1 MPQCLFPHC
10 RNKHDLVAIPK
21 FRKPYINSR
30 GQRSNYSEQNQII
43 NQQHHQ
49 MISILKEYRPDFIY
63 DENKP
68 TNYICIRHFH
78 PSVLYNDGKRDRVVL
93 GGLPTINL
101 ADNYKEQSNAQR
113 LVLSVVD
120 RMELDIKMKRK
131 SVEPL
136 EVTPKM
142 QRRIDRFFI
151 NKQSIEEKI
160 KLKEQ
165 QDIIFNRLEYIPTFL
180 EKKPFNDWTKNKA
193 SNKFILSTPHPDDPT
208 KFVTFIIELNL
219 ELKVVDIKISIPL
232 FTFCDLQSYS
242 LVSFRYIKNN
252 GLRKFSE
259 ITKCMKE
266 FLLDLYNNKTLEAS
280 DEETIEFVQHGLNKL
295 KVFGNEILNISL
307 MTHPNVLQ
315 E

>member
-1 MPQCLFPHC
+1 
-10 RNKHDLVAIPK
+10 
-21 FRKPYINSR
+21 
-30 GQRSNYSEQNQII
+30 
-43 NQQHHQ
+43 

-142 QRRIDRFFI
+142 RQ
-151 NKQSIEEKI
+151 NSAQ
-160 KLKEQ
+160 
-165 QDIIFNRLEYIPTFL
+165 
-180 EKKPFNDWTKNKA
+180 
-193 SNKFILSTPHPDDPT
+193 
-208 KFVTFIIELNL
+208 
-219 ELKVVDIKISIPL
+219 
-232 FTFCDLQSYS
+232 
-242 LVSFRYIKNN
+242 
-252 GLRKFSE
+252 
-259 ITKCMKE
+259 
-266 FLLDLYNNKTLEAS
+266 EAS
-280 DEETIEFVQHGLNKL
+280 DKTSKSDGGLFVFRLFLFFFWLSCGVHFRSIGY
-295 KVFGNEILNISL
+295 GISML
-307 MTHPNVLQ
+307 SMD
-315 E
+315 